1 MHVVEREVEGLSC
14 RALLAPP
21 GWTARVH
28 HDVFAGSSLN
38 LVHFERLD
46 VSGDSLYVAEYFI
59 PRAAEHDESVLQ
71 KALQQRLIAC
81 VSDAAGSV
89 QAPVCVVWKLEKPEG
104 AASHASLAALL
115 DQYTLFVCVVLWVAD
130 TVRGAME
137 EVANTIAADLRGRHM
152 RILKAAVPEDA
163 ADGCGPTAVYTA
175 RGRAVVHVTQQ
186 AVGALRWNP
195 TLCERVDRTLGMV
208 QAELGLVSENLRL
221 AVGGDTTA
229 VVVALLPLS
238 PGVSLLNPHAVARA
252 WARHVKRGGWRSEL
266 LMRVNPAMPE
276 LALPSTPCWV
286 TPRSEFYA
294 LSKDT
299 SELDGVVAWVTEPR
313 AGSDSC
319 VVLLTPAFK
328 SGLDV
333 SDDPHPWQT
342 QCTWLQRTFR
352 VSIATAAAWTPL
364 GIAKEPGLLFHE
376 GGLVVRIPTA
386 SVAYT
391 NATAVPTAAISLA
404 SLGSIT
410 VTAEDASLRLRRQVT
425 FTLLNEFRCADDY
438 IDYFVTEYQYDTPL
452 GKNLDVFRRRRRQQ
466 LPPPVSPT
474 IKRTFEKGEG
484 HSVWIQLEEDA
495 AVYCV
500 ARECGV
506 GRLLLAQACV
516 LGIAVDDA
524 AAERWETWVSG
535 VGVMAVTC

>member
-1 MHVVEREVEGLSC
+1 MHVKERKVEGLSC

-38 LVHFERLD
+38 LVHFERPD
-46 VSGDSLYVAEYFI
+46 VSGDSLYVAEYFV
-59 PRAAEHDESVLQ
+59 PRAAEHDENVLQ
-71 KALQQRLIAC
+71 QALQQRLVAC

-89 QAPVCVVWKLEKPEG
+89 QAPVCVVWKLEKPDG
-104 AASHASLAALL
+104 AASHALLAALL

-130 TVRGAME
+130 TGRGAMK

-152 RILKAAVPEDA
+152 RILTASVPEDA
-163 ADGCGPTAVYTA
+163 AGGCGFTAVYTA

-186 AVGALRWNP
+186 AVGDLRWNP
-195 TLCERVDRTLGMV
+195 MLCERVSRTLRTV
-208 QAELGLVSENLRL
+208 QAELGLVSENLCL
-221 AVGGDTTA
+221 AVGVAATS

-238 PGVSLLNPHAVARA
+238 PGVSLLNPHAVARV

-266 LMRVNPAMPE
+266 LMRVNPVVPD
-276 LALPSTPCWV
+276 LALPSTSCWV
-286 TPRSEFYA
+286 TPCTEFYA

-299 SELDGVVAWVTEPR
+299 SELDGVVAWVTGPR

-319 VVLLTPAFK
+319 MVLLTPVFK
-328 SGLDV
+328 SGLDA
-333 SDDPHPWQT
+333 SDDIHPWQT
-342 QCTWLQRTFR
+342 QCAWLQRTFR

-376 GGLVVRIPTA
+376 GGLVVRIPA
-386 SVAYT
+386 SSVAYT

-410 VTAEDASLRLRRQVT
+410 VTAEDASLRLQRQVT
-425 FTLLNEFRCADDY
+425 FTLLNEFRCAEDY
-438 IDYFVTEYQYDTPL
+438 IDYVVTEYLYDTPL
-452 GKNLDVFRRRRRQQ
+452 DKNLAVFRRRRRQQ
-466 LPPPVSPT
+466 LPLPALPT
-474 IKRTFEKGEG
+474 IKRAFDKGEG

-495 AVYCV
+495 AMYCV

-506 GRLLLAQACV
+506 GRLLLTQACV
-516 LGIAVDDA
+516 FGIAVDDA
-524 AAERWETWVSG
+524 AAERWETWISG
-535 VGVMAVTC
+535 VGVMSVAC